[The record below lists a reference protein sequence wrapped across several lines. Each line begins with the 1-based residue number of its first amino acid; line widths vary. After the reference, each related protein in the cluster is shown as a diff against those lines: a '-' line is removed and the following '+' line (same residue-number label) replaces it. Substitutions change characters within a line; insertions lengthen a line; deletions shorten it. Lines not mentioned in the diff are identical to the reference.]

1 MTPLI
6 VMTIGH
12 STRSIEEFIRL
23 LEAHDVRR
31 VIDVRTI
38 PRSRHNP
45 QFNRDKLS
53 SALHRARIHYRHM
66 PGLGGLRHARRDSTN
81 GGWRNASFRGYADYM
96 QTATFRRNLD
106 RCIDLAKSERVVL
119 MCAEAV
125 PWRCHRSLIAD
136 ALLVRGIVASEI
148 TSGVRVRRH
157 VLTPWARVKG
167 TQITYPGATEC
178 ASNMSLGESFISK
191 RRFHSAKSKQ
201 QRLTPRS

>member
-1 MTPLI
+1 
-6 VMTIGH
+6 
-12 STRSIEEFIRL
+12 
-23 LEAHDVRR
+23 
-31 VIDVRTI
+31 
-38 PRSRHNP
+38 
-45 QFNRDKLS
+45 
-53 SALHRARIHYRHM
+53 M

-81 GGWRNASFRGYADYM
+81 RGWRNASFRAAYADYM

-106 RCIDLAKSERVVL
+106 RCIDLAKSERVVR

-178 ASNMSLGESFISK
+178 ASNMSPGEPSISK
-191 RRFHSAKSKQ
+191 RRFHSARSKQ
-201 QRLTPRS
+201 QRLTPNPENQSNPCNRTPSANGVALAISLMEAKVRDKSSANRTGVHR